1 MGSFLKNYGPA
12 LVSGLLLAM
21 AFPALHWYLV
31 MWFALIPLLLHGR
44 HASPRES
51 ALQFF
56 LAGWVFNSLVLH
68 WLLSNIYWAGAWA
81 ILAYQAL
88 SLFMAAYWA
97 LLGFLYALCRRTLK
111 PLPAALV
118 LALLWMTME
127 TLQASLFSGFGWCA
141 LGYAQGKNLPLLQW
155 AALGGVSLIS
165 AAVVAVN
172 ACLAE
177 AIGAHGRQR
186 VFSLL
191 CAAGLFVLLHV
202 GGYALLREADYGGK
216 PFRVGLVQPD
226 FPQEM
231 KWDEEYQVEM
241 VRNAAEK
248 SRILATV
255 DGCDLFVWP
264 ESLVSSPIDTG
275 AILQI
280 IQETTGATR
289 TPLFTGAIRI
299 DPETDGV
306 RNSSYY
312 FTAQG
317 EIEGF
322 YDKMHL
328 APFGEYVPFGD
339 YFPFIE
345 QFVPAIGG
353 VEAGD
358 EPEVFPVGSRTL
370 GPLICFEV
378 LFTEMAMDLKRQGAD
393 FIVVITNLSWFGASG
408 AIPQELE
415 IARLRAV
422 ETRLPLVHCANTGI
436 TGVFDPYGRFEGING
451 RINAFGDYR
460 HYDVEPEMTIMGRFL
475 GVLPVAKPAPHAL
488 PWGPRWLPWIV
499 TVLAGL
505 LVGVAAWR
513 SRASS
518 SLAHTRETRP

>member
-12 LVSGLLLAM
+12 LASGLMLAL
-21 AFPALHWYLV
+21 AFPALHWYPV
-31 MWFALIPLLLHGR
+31 MWFALIPLLLRGR
-44 HASPRES
+44 HASPRELS
-51 ALQFF
+51 LQF
-56 LAGWVFNSLVLH
+56 LAAGWVFNSLMLH
-68 WLLSNIYWAGAWA
+68 WLLSNIYWAGGWA

-88 SLFMAAYWA
+88 SLFMAMYWA
-97 LLGFLYALCRRTLK
+97 LLGGLFGLCRRALK
-111 PLPAALV
+111 PLSAALV
-118 LALLWMTME
+118 LTLLWTAME
-127 TLQASLFSGFGWCA
+127 TLQASLFSGFGWGA
-141 LGYAQGKNLPLLQW
+141 LGYAQGKDLPLLQW
-155 AALGGVSLIS
+155 AAIGGVSLVS
-165 AAVVAVN
+165 AVVVAVN

-177 AIGAHGRQR
+177 AIGALGRQR
-186 VFSLL
+186 VFAAL
-191 CAAGLFVLLHV
+191 CAAGLFVLVHA
-202 GGYALLREADYGGK
+202 GGYALLREADYGDK

-248 SRILATV
+248 SRTLAMA
-255 DGCDLFVWP
+255 DGCDLIVWP
-264 ESLVSSPIDTG
+264 ESLVSSPIDRRG
-275 AILQI
+275 ILQI
-280 IQETTGATR
+280 IQENTVATQ

-339 YFPFIE
+339 YLPFIE

-358 EPEVFPVGSRTL
+358 KPEVFPVGSRTL

-378 LFTEMAMDLKRQGAD
+378 LFTDMATDLKRQGAD
-393 FIVVITNLSWFGASG
+393 FIVVVTNLSWFGASD

-436 TGVFDPYGRFEGING
+436 SGVFDPYGRFEGING

-488 PWGPRWLPWIV
+488 PWGPRWLPWIAV
-499 TVLAGL
+499 ALAGL
-505 LVGVAAWR
+505 LIGVALWR
-513 SRASS
+513 TRASS
-518 SLAHTRETRP
+518 SLARTHKTQP